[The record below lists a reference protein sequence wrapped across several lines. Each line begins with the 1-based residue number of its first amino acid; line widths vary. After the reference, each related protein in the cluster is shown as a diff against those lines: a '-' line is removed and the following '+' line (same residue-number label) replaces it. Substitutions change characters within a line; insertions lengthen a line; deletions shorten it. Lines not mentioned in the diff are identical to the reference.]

1 MIEKCKLNVRNV
13 RFEPR
18 SKMECTKSTPINLY
32 YSVILLL
39 YHSILIVSLC
49 LFVETTLRFSAI
61 VKTLKPDLRIFHRF
75 ASQKY
80 HRQKRWYAIFK
91 LSKYIYI
98 RILQESILEY
108 RTVAAFQVQPCVTEE
123 LARLLTQQSL
133 QQITIKYSTT
143 IYTTTRYKH
152 GTHSMVVCMDTFFCF
167 CFYCVLCVLYAIV

>member
-91 LSKYIYI
+91 LSKCIVHVMWHTLV
-98 RILQESILEY
+98 RS
-108 RTVAAFQVQPCVTEE
+108 A
-123 LARLLTQQSL
+123 LLS
-133 QQITIKYSTT
+133 
-143 IYTTTRYKH
+143 
-152 GTHSMVVCMDTFFCF
+152 CE
-167 CFYCVLCVLYAIV
+167 VLCCTVL